1 MKLYDKNDNLITLT
15 ENVRF
20 NDAYQKNYQESL
32 ENVWRDPLGSVMVLK
47 VKPIL
52 EAKLVKLHGKF
63 SLERQLETE
72 TKVFK
77 IPEALGLTQER

>member
-32 ENVWRDPLGSVMVLK
+32 ENIWRDPLGSLMVFK
-47 VKPIL
+47 VKPIQ
-52 EAKLVKLHGKF
+52 EVKLVKLHGKF
-63 SLERQLETE
+63 SLEMS
-72 TKVFK
+72 K